1 MERKSYWNY
10 WGKADPNYPGEPKW
24 HPLVYHCLDVAACG
38 DVLLGRQPAWLER
51 IFRFSGLPVEAL
63 RSWLVFMLA
72 IHDLGKFAN
81 GFQQQRSDLQGR
93 LQEKETNV
101 GGGERHD
108 TLGYVLGAKCL
119 LDWLGQ
125 DSHDEETC
133 ALLQPWLAAVT
144 GHHGRPPKNDGSAA
158 LILRNH
164 FPDPVMADA
173 KQFVIDIAGLW
184 LPEGI
189 PLPPPNFGLEECYQ
203 QASWSLAGLAVTADW
218 LGSNI
223 LWFPYREPV
232 YSLAEY
238 WRDIALPQARNAV
251 EESGLVSAT
260 ASSFT
265 GIRTLFPKIREAT
278 PLQTWAE
285 TTPIAPD
292 PQIFVLEELTGGGK
306 TEAALTLAARLMEAQ
321 QGQGVYL
328 ALPTMATADAM
339 FDRVRK
345 DEAWRHFFAEGL
357 AQLALAHSADRLKLR
372 LEEANRRDAGYGKDE
387 EISASRHCTAWLSD
401 SRKKALLADFGVGT
415 VDQALLAVLPVRHQS
430 LRLLGLTGKVLIV
443 DEVHA
448 CDCYMGELLAR
459 LLSFHAA
466 LGGSAILLSATL
478 PIAQRARYLQAF
490 AQGAGFTAKEPNNT
504 DYPLT
509 THISATHWDEQ
520 WHEARQESAR
530 TVAVDVLSD
539 EAAVFQ
545 RLKTAVDRGG
555 CAVWVR
561 NSIADAVQTW
571 QDWKKTHPERPAI
584 LFHARFA
591 LVDRLRIGKTILE
604 TFGPDSTAEV
614 RRGRLVIAT
623 QVIEQSLDADFDDM
637 VTDLAP
643 IDLIIQ
649 RAGRLQRHRRDAEG
663 NIINPPSPSQGEG
676 RDGGKTVES
685 RTHPHPTQDERGGAR
700 LAVLMPKPVEDA
712 GRNWI
717 SDLLPKTGKVYPDHG
732 KLWLTARWL
741 ADERGFELPRQARD
755 MIESVYAESAFDR
768 VPDGLKNISN
778 QADGAC
784 RAGKSVARG
793 NLLIFGEGYN
803 PTSQTWK
810 DDARTPTRLSE
821 VVTVRVRLARL
832 VNGALVPWADT
843 ATGMEW
849 SLSELNVPDYL
860 VAQESPR
867 MEGLVA
873 AARQSMR
880 DEGRYV
886 VILVLEPY
894 GDVWRGHAKN
904 KRDEDVRVLYSPEL
918 GLTIETGAE
927 DESDL

>member
-1 MERKSYWNY
+1 MTYFQY
-10 WGKADPNYPGEPKW
+10 WGKAGQSGDTCPAY
-24 HPLVYHCLDVAACG
+24 HPLPYHCLDVAACG
-38 DVLLGRQPAWLER
+38 QALLER
-51 IFRFSGLPVEAL
+51 ELLSLNVVSRLSGLPCEAL
-63 RSWLVFMLA
+63 RSWLVFLLA
-72 IHDLGKFAN
+72 IHDLGKFAD
-81 GFQQQRSDLQGR
+81 GFQQQRGDLQSELQGR
-93 LQEKETNV
+93 EKTTV

-108 TLGYVLGAKCL
+108 TLGYALGAKYL
-119 LDWLGQ
+119 LDWFGQ
-125 DSHDEETC
+125 DKHDEETF

-158 LILRNH
+158 LMLRNH
-164 FPDPVMADA
+164 FPAPVVADA
-173 KQFVIDIAGLW
+173 KQFVTDTAKLL

-189 PLPPPNFGLEECYQ
+189 PLPPPDYGSEERYQ
-203 QASWSLAGLAVTADW
+203 QASWLLAGLAVTADW
-218 LGSNI
+218 LGSNT
-223 LWFPYREPV
+223 LWFRYREPV
-232 YSLAEY
+232 YSLTEY
-238 WRDIALPQARNAV
+238 WHDIALPQARNAV
-251 EESGLVSAT
+251 EESGLVAAT

-285 TTPIAPD
+285 TTPIAPE

-306 TEAALTLAARLMEAQ
+306 TEAALTLAARLLEAG
-321 QGQGVYL
+321 QGKGVYL

-345 DEAWRHFFAEGL
+345 DDGWRRFFADGS

-372 LEEANRRDAGYGKDE
+372 LEEANRQNGGYGKGE

-401 SRKKALLADFGVGT
+401 NRKKALLADFGVGT
-415 VDQALLAVLPVRHQS
+415 LDQALLVVLPVRHQS
-430 LRLLGLTGKVLIV
+430 LRLLGLAGKVLIV

-478 PIAQRARYLQAF
+478 PIAQRACYLQAF
-490 AQGAGFTAKEPNNT
+490 ARGAGFIGKEPKNT
-504 DYPLT
+504 AYPLT
-509 THISATHWDEQ
+509 THMSATYWDEQ
-520 WHEARQESAR
+520 RHVARKESAR
-530 TVAVDVLSD
+530 AVAVDALSD
-539 EAAVFQ
+539 QAAVFQ
-545 RLKTAVDRGG
+545 RLKTTVERGG

-561 NSIADAVQTW
+561 NSVADAVQTW
-571 QDWKKTHPERPAI
+571 QEWKKTHPEHPAI

-604 TFGPDSTAEV
+604 TFGPESTAEV

-623 QVIEQSLDADFDDM
+623 QVIEQSLDMDFDDM

-643 IDLIIQ
+643 IDLVTQ
-649 RAGRLQRHRRDAEG
+649 RAGRLQRHRRDGHGHFLEESDA
-663 NIINPPSPSQGEG
+663 P
-676 RDGGKTVES
+676 DG
-685 RTHPHPTQDERGGAR
+685 RGGAR
-700 LAVLMPKPVEDA
+700 LAVLMPEPTEDI
-712 GRNWI
+712 GKDWV
-717 SDLLPKTGKVYPDHG
+717 SWLLPKTGKVYPDHG

-741 ADERGFELPRQARD
+741 VDEQGFELPRQARD
-755 MIESVYAESAFDR
+755 MIESVYADLAFER
-768 VPDGLKNISN
+768 IPAGLKDISDK
-778 QADGAC
+778 ADGAC

-793 NLLIFGEGYN
+793 NLLNFGEGYN
-803 PTSQTWK
+803 PTGQTWQDEAK
-810 DDARTPTRLSE
+810 TPTRLSD

-843 ATGMEW
+843 DTGMEW
-849 SLSELNVPDYL
+849 ALSELNVPDYL

-867 MEGLVA
+867 VESLVA
-873 AARQSMR
+873 TARESMP

-886 VILVLEPY
+886 IILMLQP
-894 GDVWRGHAKN
+894 GADVWRGHARN
-904 KRDEDVRVLYSPEL
+904 KRGEDVRVRYSPEL

>member
-1 MERKSYWNY
+1 MQQESYWRY
-10 WGKADPNYPGEPKW
+10 WGKADRNYPGEPKW
-24 HPLVYHCLDVAACG
+24 HPLVYHSLDVAACG
-38 DVLLGRQPAWLER
+38 CVLVERQPAWFQSFCRL
-51 IFRFSGLPVEAL
+51 SGLSDPAL
-63 RSWLVFMLA
+63 RSWLVFSLA
-72 IHDLGKFAN
+72 IHDLGKFAD
-81 GFQQQRSDLQGR
+81 GFQQQRSDLQTELQGR
-93 LQEKETNV
+93 ETNV

-108 TLGYVLGAKCL
+108 TLGYVLGANCL
-119 LDWLGQ
+119 LNWLGQ
-125 DSHDEETC
+125 DGSDADTRD
-133 ALLQPWLAAVT
+133 LLQPALAAVT

-164 FPDPVMADA
+164 FPAPVMADT
-173 KQFVIDIAGLW
+173 KQFVTDIADLL
-184 LPEGI
+184 LPDGI
-189 PLPPPNFGLEECYQ
+189 PLPAPDRGLAERYQ
-203 QASWSLAGLAVTADW
+203 RASWLLAGLAVTADW
-218 LGSNI
+218 LGSNT
-223 LWFPYREPV
+223 LWFRYQEPV
-232 YSLAEY
+232 YPLAKY
-238 WRDIALPQARNAV
+238 WHDIALPQARKAV
-251 EESGLVSAT
+251 EESGLVPAT

-265 GIRTLFPKIREAT
+265 GIRTLFPKILEAT
-278 PLQTWAE
+278 ALQRWAE
-285 TTPIAPD
+285 TTPIALE

-306 TEAALTLAARLMEAQ
+306 TEAALTLAARLLEAG
-321 QGQGVYL
+321 QGKGVYL

-345 DEAWRHFFAEGL
+345 DEDWRRFFVDGE
-357 AQLALAHSADRLKLR
+357 AQLVLAHSADRLKLR
-372 LEEANRRDAGYGKDE
+372 LEEANRRDRGYGNDE

-430 LRLLGLTGKVLIV
+430 LRLLGLVGKVLIV

-466 LGGSAILLSATL
+466 LGGSVILLSATL

-490 AQGAGFTAKEPNNT
+490 AQGAGFATKEPKSIA
-504 DYPLT
+504 YPLT
-509 THISATHWDEQ
+509 TQLSATYWDEQ
-520 WHEARQESAR
+520 RHEARKESAR
-530 TVAVDVLSD
+530 TVAVDALSD
-539 EAAVFQ
+539 ESAAFQ
-545 RLKTAVDRGG
+545 RLKTTVERGG

-561 NSIADAVQTW
+561 NSVADAVQTW
-571 QDWKKTHPERPAI
+571 QDWKTTHPEHPAI

-591 LVDRLRIGKTILE
+591 LVDRLRIGKRILE
-604 TFGPDSTAEV
+604 TFGPESTAKS

-663 NIINPPSPSQGEG
+663 NLVKELNAP
-676 RDGGKTVES
+676 
-685 RTHPHPTQDERGGAR
+685 DERGGAR
-700 LAVLMPKPVEDA
+700 LAVLMPEPVEDA
-712 GRNWI
+712 SKNWI

-732 KLWLTARWL
+732 KLWLTARWQV
-741 ADERGFELPRQARD
+741 DEGGFELPRQARD
-755 MIESVYAESAFDR
+755 MIESVYADSAFDR
-768 VPDGLKNISN
+768 VPDGLKDISDK
-778 QADGAC
+778 ADGAC
-784 RAGKSVARG
+784 RAGKSVARS
-793 NLLIFGEGYN
+793 NLPNFGEGYN
-803 PTSQTWK
+803 PTSQIWQ
-810 DDARTPTRLSE
+810 DDAKTPTRLNE

-832 VNGALVPWADT
+832 VDGAPVPWADT

-849 SLSELNVPDYL
+849 ALSELNVPDYL

-867 MEGLVA
+867 MEGLVV
-873 AARQSMR
+873 AARQSMP

-886 VILVLEPY
+886 VILVLEPH

-904 KRDEDVRVLYSPEL
+904 KRGEDVRVLYSPEL